1 MHRSPLPRVAA
12 FEPPAVAAG
21 ARNVVMEN
29 VCQDSREPYEPPRIR
44 KIKIVPEELAA
55 AACKKT
61 MVITT
66 ICRLGSKLINRLQG
80 S

>member
-1 MHRSPLPRVAA
+1 M
-12 FEPPAVAAG
+12 
-21 ARNVVMEN
+21 
-29 VCQDSREPYEPPRIR
+29 QDSSGAPRQPYEPPRIR

-61 MVITT
+61 MLNANT
-66 ICRLGSKLINRLQG
+66 CNLSGKLINKKQG

>member
-1 MHRSPLPRVAA
+1 M
-12 FEPPAVAAG
+12 E
-21 ARNVVMEN
+21 VVMESTR
-29 VCQDSREPYEPPRIR
+29 QDSREPYESPRIR
-44 KIKIVPEELAA
+44 KITIVPEELAA

-66 ICRLGSKLINRLQG
+66 ICRLGGKLINRLQG

>member
-1 MHRSPLPRVAA
+1 
-12 FEPPAVAAG
+12 
-21 ARNVVMEN
+21 MEDKSGDLR
-29 VCQDSREPYEPPRIR
+29 QPYEPPRIR

-61 MVITT
+61 MVNGNT
-66 ICRLGSKLINRLQG
+66 CRVGIKLINKLQG

>member
-1 MHRSPLPRVAA
+1 
-12 FEPPAVAAG
+12 
-21 ARNVVMEN
+21 MEN
-29 VCQDSREPYEPPRIR
+29 TRQDSREPYEPPRIR

-61 MVITT
+61 MESGKM
-66 ICRLGSKLINRLQG
+66 CRVGVKLINRLQG

>member
-1 MHRSPLPRVAA
+1 
-12 FEPPAVAAG
+12 
-21 ARNVVMEN
+21 MEN
-29 VCQDSREPYEPPRIR
+29 KSGTPRQPYEPPRIR

-61 MVITT
+61 MITGT
-66 ICRLGSKLINRLQG
+66 ICRLGAKLINRLQG

>member
-1 MHRSPLPRVAA
+1 
-12 FEPPAVAAG
+12 
-21 ARNVVMEN
+21 MEDKSG
-29 VCQDSREPYEPPRIR
+29 DSRQPYEPPRIR

-61 MVITT
+61 MITGT
-66 ICRLGSKLINRLQG
+66 ICNRSGKLISRLKG

>member
-1 MHRSPLPRVAA
+1 
-12 FEPPAVAAG
+12 
-21 ARNVVMEN
+21 MEN
-29 VCQDSREPYEPPRIR
+29 THQDSRQPYEPPRIR

-61 MVITT
+61 MVNGNT
-66 ICRLGSKLINRLQG
+66 CRVGVKLINKLQG

>member
-1 MHRSPLPRVAA
+1 
-12 FEPPAVAAG
+12 
-21 ARNVVMEN
+21 MEN
-29 VCQDSREPYEPPRIR
+29 TRQNSREPYEAPRIR

-61 MVITT
+61 MQSGN
-66 ICRLGSKLINRLQG
+66 ICRVAAKLINKFQG

>member
-1 MHRSPLPRVAA
+1 MEIKSGAPR
-12 FEPPAVAAG
+12 
-21 ARNVVMEN
+21 
-29 VCQDSREPYEPPRIR
+29 QPYESPRIR

-61 MVITT
+61 MIIGT
-66 ICRLGSKLINRLQG
+66 ICNLSGKLINRLQG

>member
-1 MHRSPLPRVAA
+1 
-12 FEPPAVAAG
+12 
-21 ARNVVMEN
+21 MEN
-29 VCQDSREPYEPPRIR
+29 KSGDPRQPYEPPQIR

-61 MVITT
+61 MVIST
-66 ICRLGSKLINRLQG
+66 ICNKSGKLINRLQG

>member
-1 MHRSPLPRVAA
+1 
-12 FEPPAVAAG
+12 
-21 ARNVVMEN
+21 MEN
-29 VCQDSREPYEPPRIR
+29 KSGAPRQPYEPPRIR

-61 MVITT
+61 MVTGT
-66 ICRLGSKLINRLQG
+66 ICNKAGKLINRLQG